1 MIIGIIN
8 DNTWFLYKCGVHHT
22 QFMYQIQN
30 QCHKVTA
37 TKADTFT
44 FKITEQWVLCFPS
57 EKHIEEKETWCQIKK
72 LIVNK
77 TSKLFQVVMR
87 I

>member
-44 FKITEQWVLCFPS
+44 LCKKQNYRSFPS
-57 EKHIEEKETWCQIKK
+57 EKHIEERETWCQIKK

>member
-1 MIIGIIN
+1 MIPLQMWCPPHTVYVSNSKPVSQSHGHII
-8 DNTWFLYKCGVHHT
+8 
-22 QFMYQIQN
+22 
-30 QCHKVTA
+30 
-37 TKADTFT
+37 
-44 FKITEQWVLCFPS
+44 QWVLCFPS
-57 EKHIEEKETWCQIKK
+57 EKHIEERETWCQIKK